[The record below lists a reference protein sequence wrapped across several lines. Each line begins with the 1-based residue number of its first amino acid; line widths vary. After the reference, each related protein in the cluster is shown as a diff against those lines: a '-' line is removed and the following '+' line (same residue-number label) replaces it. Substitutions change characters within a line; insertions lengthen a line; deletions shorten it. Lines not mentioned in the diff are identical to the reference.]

1 MSKGFEWTLLQNKVA
16 HKYMKNCFHMTN
28 HQKNE
33 NFNKIL
39 PPPLRWP
46 LQQKNKKQKTKKK
59 TNVGDRRSFV
69 QLMGM

>member
-1 MSKGFEWTLLQNKVA
+1 MDIAFKNKMA

-46 LQQKNKKQKTKKK
+46 LIAKKK
-59 TNVGDRRSFV
+59 KNVGDRRSFV